1 MEHVT
6 RTRLISAAVL
16 LLVLFTGF
24 LMGLV
29 WERRGGA
36 LQQVPVAEE
45 VREPSEDPRSVDR
58 DVGRDG
64 HDGRRDGAK
73 RERRLIVHR
82 VDLSSEQE
90 RRVDSI
96 VDLHQDRVRS
106 LQRELERDYDARVRN
121 VVMSTRESI
130 RTVLTGAQRAEY
142 DSLLAEHDRNHED
155 RGRRDDRNRRR

>member
-6 RTRLISAAVL
+6 RTRLISSAVL

-24 LMGLV
+24 LLGLV

-36 LQQVPVAEE
+36 LQQGPAAEE
-45 VREPSEDPRSVDR
+45 ARARSDDPRSVDR

-64 HDGRRDGAK
+64 HDGRKGGSK

-96 VDLHQDRVRS
+96 VDVHQDRVRS
-106 LQRELERDYDARVRN
+106 LQRELERDYDARVRH

-142 DSLLAEHDRNHED
+142 DSLLAEHDRKDEE
-155 RGRRDDRNRRR
+155 REGRDDRKPRR